1 MEMFRLAEITLA
13 FGHEK
18 LKFDLASKHFL
29 EVLKPKDFVSNQS
42 PEDLIS
48 RSLNN
53 PTHSKPFGQIFR
65 ANHKTLILV
74 PDKTRN
80 CGAQVFLPVLIERLN
95 RSGVTDSD
103 IKIMLANG
111 SHTSH
116 TTEEIEKIVGPKIL
130 DRIEIVEHDSKN
142 SNELTF
148 LGTTKFETPIF
159 INRQVLAADF
169 VMVAGA
175 ALHHYFAGY
184 GGGPKMIN
192 PGCAGYET
200 ITKNHAL
207 TIDSENGTMHPRCRA
222 GVLEGNPVQED
233 IEDSMRF
240 VKVAFLF
247 ETILNEQGEIAKV
260 VCGDLVRAHKE
271 ACEIVDAHYKI
282 PIHEKAELVVVSCG
296 GFPKDINFIQ
306 AHKSIQNAFQAVKEG
321 GVILVL
327 AECEQGVGSETF
339 LDWFNYPDESS
350 FRGALANNFTLN
362 ATTALSLKM
371 KTRAVK
377 IVLVST
383 LPENLVV
390 KLAMLPAADLD
401 EGWKIAR
408 KLLSDNFKCFV
419 IPNGS
424 LTLPQLIS

>member
-13 FGHEK
+13 FGREK
-18 LKFDLASKHFL
+18 LKFNLASKHFG
-29 EVLKPKDFVSNQS
+29 EVLKPKDFVENQS
-42 PEDLIS
+42 PEDFIS
-48 RSLNN
+48 RSLNS
-53 PTHSKPFGQIFR
+53 PTYSKPFAQIFR
-65 ANHKTLILV
+65 ANHRTLIIV

-80 CGAQVFLPVLIERLN
+80 CGV
-95 RSGVTDSD
+95 
-103 IKIMLANG
+103 
-111 SHTSH
+111 
-116 TTEEIEKIVGPKIL
+116 
-130 DRIEIVEHDSKN
+130 EIVEHDSKN

-240 VKVAFLF
+240 VKVDFLF

-327 AECEQGVGSETF
+327 AECRLHPATG
-339 LDWFNYPDESS
+339 
-350 FRGALANNFTLN
+350 LAFANRSAF
-362 ATTALSLKM
+362 
-371 KTRAVK
+371 
-377 IVLVST
+377 
-383 LPENLVV
+383 
-390 KLAMLPAADLD
+390 
-401 EGWKIAR
+401 
-408 KLLSDNFKCFV
+408 
-419 IPNGS
+419 
-424 LTLPQLIS
+424 